1 MTTGSLACPTNG
13 TQAAQKPRRA
23 RRPRLVVPGARLV
36 DIAGGGLFLG
46 LSRREMFRL
55 VESGALKP
63 VRIPGVRALRLDV
76 RDLERLVEAGKAETT
91 SPLEAATLDHR
102 PIRRPA

>member
-23 RRPRLVVPGARLV
+23 RRPHLVVPGARLV
-36 DIAGGGLFLG
+36 DVAGGGLFLG
-46 LSRREMFRL
+46 LSRREVFRL
-55 VESGALKP
+55 IDSGTLTA

-76 RDLERLVEAGKAETT
+76 RDLELLIEQWR
-91 SPLEAATLDHR
+91 AAAR
-102 PIRRPA
+102 